1 MTNFI
6 NLTPHAIVLN
16 DGRTFDATGNV
27 ARVQADLVDLGNGMF
42 RQTFG
47 DVQGLPAPVDGTMFI
62 VSGLVFSATDRTDVV
77 APATA
82 HKDVKR
88 NDAGQIVSV
97 PGFIVK

>member
-1 MTNFI
+1 MNFI

-16 DGRTFDATGNV
+16 DGRKFEAAGNV
-27 ARVQADLVDLGNGMF
+27 ARVSADLVEVEAGMF

-47 DVQGLPAPVDGTMFI
+47 EVTGLPDPVDGTRFI
-62 VSGLVFSATDRTDVV
+62 VSGLVFSATDRADVV

-82 HKDVKR
+82 HKDVIR
-88 NDAGQIVSV
+88 NEAGQIVSV